1 MGSPFLPVVQ
11 KLALSGRPRY
21 FVGGLKALRTLW
33 MTGCLLLTLGM
44 AWGQQLRFTHNHL
57 PQEKPAKAVCQDRDG
72 FLWVASEGLY
82 RYDGAQFTA
91 YLHDAKDSSSLVA
104 DNVYSVSEGKGDL
117 LWVGTQWGISRMDRS
132 TGAIVSYSMGKSG
145 HRHLPAGENFV
156 WANTNGEVWAS
167 STVGLLRY
175 DSLTDGFVRYPLP
188 MAGGVGYLS
197 PDPQRRGM
205 LWFTYP
211 GGVARLN
218 TANGQL
224 RRYALSVRQHIN
236 RVVPDSRGRVWL
248 CSWGRGL
255 GLLDTATGKAV
266 FHRYEDNLDSNTHNI
281 VFDLVEQSRGD
292 ACTYYASTSLGLTMP
307 VCEADGSWK
316 GRFGS
321 SFYHNPADPSS
332 VGMDLRG
339 LFIDRQNTL
348 WMAEGTGLG
357 SLPPDNRCFQTYR
370 QPGLGYISSLIPR
383 QQGGWWMG
391 GWYSQDVN
399 VVENGSLTSRPTGY
413 LPPTLS
419 PDAHQVSGLVED
431 TARHRLWIGTF
442 GGLFSVDLASG
453 RRKAWP
459 GRKDA
464 YPALS
469 TDRITGMIQA
479 GERLWIGT
487 YTDGVAILNLRTDR
501 YEPLPPGLRDVLFG
515 RRIFSLYADGQGVV
529 WLGVNW
535 DLFRIEPN
543 GRWQLY
549 RHEASKPRS
558 KAEGDVLSFA
568 EDASGTLWIGNQGG
582 LNRYSPQTDDFD
594 LFTTAQGLADNEVG
608 SLLADRRRTLWIGTR
623 HGLNAMDLATG
634 TVRRYDRQ
642 NGLPSNGDF
651 NSLALCPDDGCILI
665 GGTGVVTRFHPDR
678 LRIASEP
685 PPVRIT
691 GLRLINHPER
701 AFYPDKIG
709 PEGITLHYDENYLA
723 LDFVALSFIRP
734 DQNRYRYRLDGLDE
748 AWSAP
753 TADRR
758 ATYAALPPG
767 RYVFRVQGADAEGRW
782 NEAGASLVITV
793 LSPFWKTWWFVSLAV
808 LAAGLLLYGIYR
820 YRLAQVL
827 KLERI
832 RADISAGLHD
842 DIGSTLSSISILSGI
857 RTPGADAQVTG
868 TLSAINESSRGLMEQ
883 MNDIVWSINPR
894 HDSLQS
900 LLTRLRAFAGRVL
913 EARDIDY
920 TFQIDSQLPNLT
932 LDARTRQNLYLI
944 LKEGVNNAAKH
955 SAASRVELHVWT
967 EGGLLHI
974 DLRDDGRGY
983 DPAVPTEQNG
993 LANMAARA
1001 AAIGAQI
1008 RVETSPG
1015 AGTRIALSVRSDR
1028 YAIARLWR
1036 GR

>member
-1 MGSPFLPVVQ
+1 
-11 KLALSGRPRY
+11 
-21 FVGGLKALRTLW
+21 
-33 MTGCLLLTLGM
+33 MTGCLLLTLGT
-44 AWGQQLRFTHNHL
+44 ARGQQLRFTHTPL
-57 PQEKPAKAVCQDRDG
+57 PQEKPAKAICQDRDG

-82 RYDGAQFTA
+82 RYDGAQFTP
-91 YLHDAKDSSSLVA
+91 YLHDAKDSTSLVA
-104 DNVYSVSEGKGDL
+104 DNVYSVCEGKVSW
-117 LWVGTQWGISRMDRS
+117 LWVGTQWGISRLDRS
-132 TGAIVSYSMGKSG
+132 TGTLVNYSMSKKGP
-145 HRHLPAGENFV
+145 RHLPGNENYV
-156 WANTNGEVWAS
+156 WADGAGAVWAG

-175 DSLTDGFVRYPLP
+175 NAGTDGFVRYPLP
-188 MAGGVGYLS
+188 MAGAVGALS
-197 PDPQRRGM
+197 PDPRQKGV
-205 LWFTYP
+205 LWFPYD

-218 TANGQL
+218 TATGRL
-224 RRYALSVRQHIN
+224 RQYAIPHRLHLN
-236 RVVPDSRGRVWL
+236 KVVPDSRGRVWL
-248 CSWGRGL
+248 CTWGAGL
-255 GLLDTATGKAV
+255 GLMDTATGRAH
-266 FHRYEDNLDSNTHNI
+266 FYRYEDTPDSNTHNI
-281 VFDLVEQSRGD
+281 VFDLVEQRRDD
-292 ACTYYASTSLGLTMP
+292 ACTYYASTAQGLTMLA
-307 VCEADGSWK
+307 CEADGSWQ
-316 GRFGS
+316 GRFGPW
-321 SFYHNPADPSS
+321 FYHDPAEPSS
-332 VGMDLRG
+332 VGLDLRG

-357 SLPPDNRCFQTYR
+357 SLPPDNRCFQTYL
-370 QPGLGYISSLIPR
+370 QPGLGYVSNLIPR

-399 VVENGSLTSRPTGY
+399 VVEKGSLESRPTGY

-431 TARHRLWIGTF
+431 TDRHRLWIGTF
-442 GGLFSVDLASG
+442 GGLFSVDLATGS
-453 RRKAWP
+453 RRRWP
-459 GRKDA
+459 ARKDA
-464 YPALS
+464 YPALG

-487 YTDGVAILNLRTDR
+487 YTDGVVLLNLRTER
-501 YEPLPPGLRDVLFG
+501 YEPLPSGLREALAG
-515 RRIFSLYADGQGVV
+515 RRIFSLYADAQGVV

-535 DLFRIEPN
+535 DLFRIEPG

-549 RHEASKPRS
+549 RHEAGKPRS

-568 EDASGTLWIGNQGG
+568 EDASGTLWIGSQGG
-582 LNRYSPQTDDFD
+582 LNRYCPQTDDFD

-608 SLLADRRRTLWIGTR
+608 TLLADRRGTLWIGTR
-623 HGLNAMDLATG
+623 HGLNAMDMATG
-634 TVRRYDRQ
+634 SFRRYDRQ
-642 NGLPSNGDF
+642 NGLPSNGHF

-665 GGTGVVTRFHPDR
+665 GGTGSVTRFHPDR
-678 LRIASEP
+678 LRIGSEP

-691 GLRLINHPER
+691 GLQLLNHPER
-701 AFYPDKIG
+701 AFHPAQIG
-709 PEGITLHYDENYLA
+709 PEGITLRYDENYLA

-734 DQNRYRYRLDGLDE
+734 DQNRYRFRLEGLDE
-748 AWSAP
+748 TWSAP
-753 TADRR
+753 TSDRR
-758 ATYAALPPG
+758 VTYGALPPG
-767 RYVFRVQGADAEGRW
+767 RYIFRVKAADAEGLW
-782 NEAGASLVITV
+782 NEAGASMVITV
-793 LSPFWKTWWFVSLAV
+793 LPPFWKTWWFVSLTV

-820 YRLAQVL
+820 YRLAQLL

-868 TLSAINESSRGLMEQ
+868 TLAAINESSRGLMEQ

-920 TFQIDSQLPNLT
+920 TFQTDPQVPNLT

-955 SAASRVELHVWT
+955 SAATRVELHVWT
-967 EGGLLHI
+967 GGGLLHL

-1008 RVETSPG
+1008 RVETAPG
-1015 AGTRIALSVRSDR
+1015 AGTRIALTVRSDR
-1028 YAIARLWR
+1028 YAIAWLWR

>member
-1 MGSPFLPVVQ
+1 MR
-11 KLALSGRPRY
+11 A
-21 FVGGLKALRTLW
+21 LW

-44 AWGQQLRFTHNHL
+44 ARGQQLRFTHTAL
-57 PQEKPAKAVCQDRDG
+57 PQEKPAKAICQDRDG
-72 FLWVASEGLY
+72 FLWVGSEGLY
-82 RYDGAQFTA
+82 RYDGVQFTP
-91 YLHDAKDSSSLVA
+91 YLHDAKDSTSLVA
-104 DNVYSVSEGKGDL
+104 DNVYSVCEGKGSW
-117 LWVGTQWGISRMDRS
+117 LWVGTQWGISRVDRV
-132 TGAIVSYSMGKSG
+132 TGKITNYSEQIRGR
-145 HRHLPAGENFV
+145 RHLLAGENYV
-156 WANTNGEVWAS
+156 WADTLGAVWAGS
-167 STVGLLRY
+167 YRGLLRY
-175 DSLTDGFVRYPLP
+175 DARTDAFVRYPLALP
-188 MAGGVGYLS
+188 GGVRRIV
-197 PDPQRRGM
+197 PDHRHKGL
-205 LWFTYP
+205 LWLTYRD
-211 GGVARLN
+211 GVARLN
-218 TANGQL
+218 PATGDLKPYPLPRGVDIYNL
-224 RRYALSVRQHIN
+224 L
-236 RVVPDSRGRVWL
+236 PDSRGHIWL
-248 CSWGRGL
+248 CSWGAGL
-255 GLLDTATGKAV
+255 GLLDTATGKAR
-266 FHRYEDNLDSNTHNI
+266 FYRYEDTPDSNTHNI
-281 VFDLVEQSRGD
+281 VFDLVEQRRGD
-292 ACTYYASTSLGLTMP
+292 ACTYYASTAQGLTMP
-307 VCEADGSWK
+307 ACDADGVWR
-316 GRFGS
+316 GRFS
-321 SFYHNPADPSS
+321 PFFRHDPADPSS
-332 VGMDLRG
+332 VGLDLGG

-348 WMAEGTGLG
+348 WMAEATGLG
-357 SLPPDNRCFQTYR
+357 SLPPDNRCFQTYS
-370 QPGLGYISSLIPR
+370 QAGLGYISSLTPR

-399 VVENGSLTSRPTGY
+399 VVEKGSLESRPTGY
-413 LPPTLS
+413 LLPTLS

-442 GGLFSVDLASG
+442 GGLFSVNLATG
-453 RRKAWP
+453 RRTSWP

-464 YPALS
+464 YPALG

-487 YTDGVAILNLRTDR
+487 YTDGVALLNLRTDR
-501 YEPLPPGLRDVLFG
+501 YEPLPPGLREALAG

-535 DLFRIEPN
+535 DLFRIEPG

-549 RHEASKPRS
+549 RHEAGKPRS

-568 EDASGTLWIGNQGG
+568 EDASGTLWIGSQGG
-582 LNRYSPQTDDFD
+582 LNRYCPQTDDFD

-608 SLLADRRRTLWIGTR
+608 SLLADRRGTLWIGTR
-623 HGLNAMDLATG
+623 HGLNAMDIATG

-665 GGTGVVTRFHPDR
+665 GGTGMVTRFHPDR

-709 PEGITLHYDENYLA
+709 PEGITLRYDENYLA

-734 DQNRYRYRLDGLDE
+734 DQNRYRYRLEGLDE

-753 TADRR
+753 TSDRR
-758 ATYAALPPG
+758 VTYGALPPG
-767 RYVFRVQGADAEGRW
+767 RYVFRVKGADAEGLW
-782 NEAGASLVITV
+782 NETGASLVITV
-793 LSPFWKTWWFVSLAV
+793 LPPFWKTGWFISLAV
-808 LAAGLLLYGIYR
+808 LAVGLLLYGIYR

-868 TLSAINESSRGLMEQ
+868 TLAAINESSRGLMEQ

-900 LLTRLRAFAGRVL
+900 LLTRLRSFAGRVL

-920 TFQIDSQLPNLT
+920 TFRIEPQVPNLT
-932 LDARTRQNLYLI
+932 LNARTRQNLYLI

-955 SAASRVELHVWT
+955 SAAARVDLHVWT
-967 EGGLLHI
+967 EGGLLHL
-974 DLRDDGRGY
+974 DLHDDGRGY

-1015 AGTRIALSVRSDR
+1015 AGTRIALTVRSDR